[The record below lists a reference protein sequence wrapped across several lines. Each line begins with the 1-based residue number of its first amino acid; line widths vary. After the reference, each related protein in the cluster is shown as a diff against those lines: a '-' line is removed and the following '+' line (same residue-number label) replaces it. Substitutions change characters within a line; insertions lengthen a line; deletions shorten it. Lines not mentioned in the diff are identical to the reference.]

1 MKIYKITEARE
12 YLGVSI
18 NKKLLLDDLKA
29 GAEVEGVR
37 IVEKLNMG
45 VK

>member
-18 NKKLLLDDLKA
+18 NKVEIMADDIKSVKLVMEIRSD
-29 GAEVEGVR
+29 G
-37 IVEKLNMG
+37 
-45 VK
+45 